1 MKLSIK
7 DGLITLFTNGPI
19 NWIKWGGV
27 FAILIGGYI
36 FTVPLFS
43 KISYRLSWERK
54 RDIAKSR
61 NHVIKADLVKKFPS
75 GEVGRYDWHATYRY
89 EFEGAVQQYHALFIN
104 PQVPPRCLHLYYLE
118 NPHKLFSFDEY
129 HYENHKAIIL
139 LPVYFLPWILA
150 AAAIVLLKIELPT
163 M

>member
-1 MKLSIK
+1 MSIK

-19 NWIKWGGV
+19 NWIKWGVV